1 MTLTT
6 ASGTKATSARDGV
19 TKARVRIRRS
29 PSTIIAMVLGVGIPL
44 VFLSIF
50 FLLPVLGMLSR
61 GFLVEGGVAGGIG
74 NGSTG
79 MGASIID
86 LGGFAEVFS
95 RPRTLRLLGLTVGQA
110 ALAALICTAVG
121 LPIAHVLYRL
131 NFRGRALLRTLI
143 VVPFVLP
150 TVVVGVA
157 FRTLLSDSGPLGSL
171 QLDGTFTAIML
182 ALVFFNI
189 AVVVRT
195 VGGTWEGLDVK
206 QEDAA
211 RVLGATPARVWVTV
225 TFPRLLPSILAAASV
240 VFLFC
245 ATAFGVVL
253 VLGGVQ
259 FGTIETEIYLLTTQF
274 LDLRAASVL
283 SITQL
288 VIVVGVLVLAN
299 RAGRIGRSGLS
310 RRSARS
316 GQAGSTSRTGATIA
330 ERRVAAAQ
338 SRRRPRRADAAAIVV
353 TLVTVALL
361 ALPILTMIERS
372 LRTAGAGAGSPGPGT
387 GTGAAGAGGTSDAGF
402 PYSFTNYLNLA
413 TTGQRNAL
421 VVPVWTAL
429 GNSLTIAA
437 QATAIALIIG
447 VLASVVIS
455 RRPRNRFARSALDV
469 FDGALMLPLGISA
482 VTVGFGFLI
491 TLNQPPLD
499 LRSSPILIPIAQA
512 LVALP
517 LVVRIILPV
526 LRGVDSRMRESASVL
541 GAPPWRVLQDVDLAI
556 AARPVLAAAGLAFA
570 VALGEFGATTFLSR
584 LDHPTL
590 PVVIYRLIGVP
601 GGENF
606 GMALAAS
613 VVLATVTVAVM
624 ALVERLRVGSMG
636 TF

>member
-1 MTLTT
+1 MTPTT

-19 TKARVRIRRS
+19 TNARTRIRRS

-44 VFLSIF
+44 VFLAIF

-61 GFLVEGGVAGGIG
+61 GFLVEGGVAGGTG
-74 NGSTG
+74 TGSTG
-79 MGASIID
+79 MGTSIVD

-95 RPRTLRLLGLTVGQA
+95 RPRTLRLLGLTIGQA
-110 ALAALICTAVG
+110 TLAALICTVVG

-131 NFRGRALLRTLI
+131 NFRGRAFLRTLI

-157 FRTLLSDSGPLGSL
+157 FRTLLSDSGPLGAL

-195 VGGTWEGLDVK
+195 VGSTWEGLDVK

-211 RVLGATPARVWVTV
+211 RVLGASPVRVWATV
-225 TFPRLLPSILAAASV
+225 TFPRLLPSVLAAASV

-299 RAGRIGRSGLS
+299 RAGRIGRSGHLGRS
-310 RRSARS
+310 GRSAR
-316 GQAGSTSRTGATIA
+316 AGSTSQTGVTVA

-338 SRRRPRRADAAAIVV
+338 SRRSPRRADAPAIVV

-372 LRTAGAGAGSPGPGT
+372 LRTAGTGSP
-387 GTGAAGAGGTSDAGF
+387 GTGAAGDTSF
-402 PYSFTNYLNLA
+402 TYSFVNYLNLA

-455 RRPRNRFARSALDV
+455 RRPRNHFARRALDI

-556 AARPVLAAAGLAFA
+556 ATRPVLAAAGLAFA

-613 VVLATVTVAVM
+613 VVLAAVTVAVM